1 MRLELNIPDPIFEEA
16 VRVASENGV
25 SVELFITESVELRLD
40 EEPHGLPVTPE
51 LLVSLR
57 KAEADIDAGL
67 GLTMAQ
73 SEEKFRARRAEWL
86 RANPL

>member
-1 MRLELNIPDPIFEEA
+1 MVNIPDPIFEEA

-25 SVELFITESVELRLD
+25 SVELFISESVELRLAD
-40 EEPHGLPVTPE
+40 EPEGLVLTSE
-51 LLVSLR
+51 QLASLR

-67 GLTMAQ
+67 GLTLAK
-73 SEEKFRARRAEWL
+73 SEERFHTRRAEWL